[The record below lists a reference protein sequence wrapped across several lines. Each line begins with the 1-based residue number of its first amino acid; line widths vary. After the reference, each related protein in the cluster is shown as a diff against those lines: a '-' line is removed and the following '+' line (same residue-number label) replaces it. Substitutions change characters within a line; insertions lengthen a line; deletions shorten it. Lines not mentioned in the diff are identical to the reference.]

1 MSCPG
6 YFHLKETKKILFGR
20 RPCIGLRPA
29 RGHGPFGPTLN
40 PPLFQFLLSV
50 IKGECI
56 SK

>member
-1 MSCPG
+1 VSCPG